1 MLCPWSHFFT
11 EQISLLANT
20 PHYILQIY
28 MITDL
33 FGGDNLEVSMLH
45 MFWHKLRE
53 PALAHK
59 MTAYW

>member
-1 MLCPWSHFFT
+1 
-11 EQISLLANT
+11 
-20 PHYILQIY
+20 

-33 FGGDNLEVSMLH
+33 IGGDNLEVATLH